1 MFACGFFIFV
11 FIGGLFLSIK
21 NAAFAFQFAKL
32 CKLCYFIRIQAN
44 LLSDSR
50 RNFKTNMQN

>member
-11 FIGGLFLSIK
+11 FIGGLFLSTK
-21 NAAFAFQFAKL
+21 NAAFAFQFANL

-50 RNFKTNMQN
+50 RNFKTN

>member
-1 MFACGFFIFV
+1 MFAYGFFIFV

-32 CKLCYFIRIQAN
+32 CYFIRIQAN

-50 RNFKTNMQN
+50 RNFKAS